1 MNKQILGIVLGGVLI
16 ALGLGSCGYF
26 IGQTMYNAKVAMNI
40 AEVKGLAEQRV
51 ESDIANWQLRFSISS
66 KNKQDIPALY
76 QQAEAQ
82 QQEIIAILKAN
93 GFTDDEIEIGLIE
106 YKYYEYRDDGQTVV
120 DQDHELEGMI
130 SLETTKVRDVAT
142 VRGEV
147 NKLVAKGYNITN
159 YAPTYRFTKL
169 NDIKP
174 EMLKAATTNARIA
187 ANEFAA
193 NAGVAVG
200 GIRSARQGNFSI
212 TDAGE
217 EYGDRHKIEKD
228 VRVVTRIE
236 FYLTE

>member
-1 MNKQILGIVLGGVLI
+1 MKNNLLSILLGGVLV
-16 ALGLGSCGYF
+16 AFGLGSCGYF
-26 IGQTMYNAKVAMNI
+26 IGQTMFNAKVAMNI

-51 ESDIANWQLRFSISS
+51 ESDIANWQLSFSNRS
-66 KNKQDIPALY
+66 KRKQDIPALY
-76 QQAEAQ
+76 QRAEQQ
-82 QQEIIAILKAN
+82 QQEIIAILNAN

-106 YKYYEYRDDGQTVV
+106 YKYYEYRDENQAVV
-120 DQDHELEGMI
+120 DQDHELEGTI
-130 SLETTKVRDVAT
+130 SLETIKVRDVAK

-147 NKLVAKGYNITN
+147 NKLVAKGYDINN
-159 YAPTYRFTKL
+159 YSPTYRFTKL

-212 TDAGE
+212 TDVGE
-217 EYGDRHKIEKD
+217 EYGDRYKIEKD